1 MKRHF
6 CFTGLFFTILAFCLP
21 LTAGAAGDTG
31 FMTSI
36 TEEGECGH
44 ENVGKLQFLN
54 NSDQNSGYEVALKY
68 KVTHEGKIDESLE
81 TKKVKAGG
89 KELLG
94 CSFSD
99 IMPLTTYRWSIISET
114 RIP

>member
-6 CFTGLFFTILAFCLP
+6 CFTGLLFSTLVLCLP
-21 LTAGAAGDTG
+21 IQASAADDSG

-68 KVTHEGKIDESLE
+68 KVTHEGKIDESLD
-81 TKKVKAGG
+81 TKKIKAGG

-99 IMPLTTYRWSIISET
+99 MMPLTTYRWSIISET
-114 RIP
+114 KTP

>member
-6 CFTGLFFTILAFCLP
+6 CFTGLLFSTLALCLP
-21 LTAGAAGDTG
+21 VQASAADDSGL
-31 FMTSI
+31 MTSI

-54 NSDQNSGYEVALKY
+54 NADQASDYEVALKY
-68 KVTHEGKIDESLE
+68 KVTHEGKIDESLQ
-81 TKKVKAGG
+81 TKKIKAGG

-99 IMPLTTYRWSIISET
+99 VMPLTTYRWSIISET
-114 RIP
+114 ATP

>member
-6 CFTGLFFTILAFCLP
+6 CFTGLLFSALVLCLP
-21 LTAGAAGDTG
+21 VQAGAAEDAG

-36 TEEGECGH
+36 TEQGECGH

-68 KVTHEGKIDESLE
+68 KVTHKGKIDESLD
-81 TKKVKAGG
+81 TKKIKAGG

-99 IMPLTTYRWSIISET
+99 VMPLTTYRWSIISET
-114 RIP
+114 KTP